1 LTSALAVLA
10 LGIMP
15 VGAQAKATK
24 LPAPSITA
32 PAGGA
37 TVEAFPAF
45 TWKSV
50 KHADRY
56 QVQIAADGR
65 FTSPVGIF
73 NGDTGLF
80 TTTSTAATA
89 SKSASDGTYYWRVRA
104 LRPSGTV
111 GKWSGARRLT
121 KAWTTPPALQGAD
134 GLTVSWPGTPLLLR
148 WTAVPQ
154 AVKYLLTVATDA
166 GMSNVVVGGSGSTVE
181 VFGTAFALPG
191 TLPPGRYYWNVVP
204 VDAEGF
210 KGQPSAIGHF
220 DWSWPTDTAIT
231 VSDLDQDAR
240 VFDPQ
245 FSWNPVPGAARYEVE
260 VNASQDFAP
269 NSRWCCDD
277 RTVGTSLSPKDVL
290 ANNNGYYVRVRAFD
304 VDGNAGGWNVFNGTF
319 AKEFDNV
326 TPTIPHLRLTDT
338 AGVDHGAGATTTAP
352 VVRWDAVPGAS
363 QYEVQTVPF
372 VDGSGCSYTN
382 PHVMHTATLGWT
394 PLGEG
399 NNQEFPP
406 QTDFQD
412 PTPSGKW
419 CLRVRALTDDD
430 AQGHEVH
437 SDWTNLGNNS
447 TPAFDYAPVSTSG
460 TPSTMQRTDYWSPIE
475 GESGARTPLFTWKAI
490 SGAQSYLVVIARD
503 PQFTNI
509 ADAAITQV
517 PAYAPRSRGFGG
529 SHLAEPLTDE
539 TTDYYWAVLP
549 ASDANAVNIFS
560 TYADNNPR
568 TFDKNSTPPT
578 PLGPT
583 SGSDIGTQPTFQWTE
598 AEGVRAYRLQVASDP
613 SFSHPLDDIVTDSTA
628 FTSLSTYPADTT
640 LYWRVRGNDVNGNG
654 LNWSSVGTFTR
665 RLPLPSFLPGN
676 PTAGSG
682 LPVLSWSPVAGAI
695 GYDIHSDNGDGTSSD
710 GTTRSPTFTPREI
723 WGTGVLHYKVRAA
736 FPSSNGGDVRGPYTD
751 LQPFTRTFGPVTGVN
766 ALRSP
771 SRVLLSWDGYTG
783 AKSYKADIST
793 TDSFDH
799 TIATVQ
805 TDGTVWAPDLKDSPG
820 GRLYY
825 RILPIDSH
833 GSNGAEATGTFT
845 LPKVMRIT
853 ISGFLIRGSGG
864 KITIKATDV
873 AGHAVRAGRVT
884 ITGAAM
890 RTRRTR
896 LNRHGQVTVKL
907 KPRTRGKV
915 TVVVH
920 KKGYVDGTAITG
932 AS

>member
-372 VDGSGCSYTN
+372 VDGSGCS
-382 PHVMHTATLGWT
+382 
-394 PLGEG
+394 
-399 NNQEFPP
+399 
-406 QTDFQD
+406 
-412 PTPSGKW
+412 
-419 CLRVRALTDDD
+419 
-430 AQGHEVH
+430 
-437 SDWTNLGNNS
+437 
-447 TPAFDYAPVSTSG
+447 
-460 TPSTMQRTDYWSPIE
+460 
-475 GESGARTPLFTWKAI
+475 
-490 SGAQSYLVVIARD
+490 
-503 PQFTNI
+503 
-509 ADAAITQV
+509 
-517 PAYAPRSRGFGG
+517 
-529 SHLAEPLTDE
+529 
-539 TTDYYWAVLP
+539 
-549 ASDANAVNIFS
+549 
-560 TYADNNPR
+560 
-568 TFDKNSTPPT
+568 
-578 PLGPT
+578 
-583 SGSDIGTQPTFQWTE
+583 
-598 AEGVRAYRLQVASDP
+598 
-613 SFSHPLDDIVTDSTA
+613 
-628 FTSLSTYPADTT
+628 
-640 LYWRVRGNDVNGNG
+640 
-654 LNWSSVGTFTR
+654 
-665 RLPLPSFLPGN
+665 
-676 PTAGSG
+676 
-682 LPVLSWSPVAGAI
+682 
-695 GYDIHSDNGDGTSSD
+695 
-710 GTTRSPTFTPREI
+710 
-723 WGTGVLHYKVRAA
+723 
-736 FPSSNGGDVRGPYTD
+736 
-751 LQPFTRTFGPVTGVN
+751 
-766 ALRSP
+766 
-771 SRVLLSWDGYTG
+771 
-783 AKSYKADIST
+783 
-793 TDSFDH
+793 
-799 TIATVQ
+799 
-805 TDGTVWAPDLKDSPG
+805 
-820 GRLYY
+820 
-825 RILPIDSH
+825 
-833 GSNGAEATGTFT
+833 
-845 LPKVMRIT
+845 
-853 ISGFLIRGSGG
+853 
-864 KITIKATDV
+864 
-873 AGHAVRAGRVT
+873 
-884 ITGAAM
+884 
-890 RTRRTR
+890 
-896 LNRHGQVTVKL
+896 
-907 KPRTRGKV
+907 
-915 TVVVH
+915 
-920 KKGYVDGTAITG
+920 
-932 AS
+932 